1 MNAPACTTAQDNPLL
16 DFSGLPRFG
25 AFRPE
30 HVTPAIDILLAQ
42 ARNAVDKAEAATT
55 SATWV
60 DFVSPLELA
69 TEQLGRAWGM
79 VGHLN
84 GVADTPE
91 LRAVFNENLPRV
103 TEFWTALGQ
112 NEALFAKYKALS
124 QSAEFAQMSPPRR
137 KIVTNALRDFRL
149 GGAELVSPARERYA
163 EIQEQQ
169 AALSQKFGENVLD
182 ATNAFS
188 LDIHDEA
195 TLAGLPDDALAAARQ
210 EAERAGVAGWRFTLQ
225 FPSYFPVMQYASDRT
240 LRETLYRAYVTRAS
254 SAGTPTLDNTAI
266 IDQTLSLRAEEAR
279 LLGYAS
285 FAEVSLVSKMA
296 DSPGQVI
303 GFLRDLA
310 TRAKPSAHR
319 DMAELRSFA
328 ADNLGLDSLSSW
340 DTAFASERLKEARY
354 AFSDNEVKQYF
365 QLPRVLEGLFG
376 LIGRLFDVRI
386 SRDNTEVWHAD
397 VGFFRIE
404 RAGQLIGQFYLDMF
418 SRPSKRPGAWMDDA
432 RGRKLIA
439 TGLQTP
445 VAYLTCNVQAPVGTQ
460 PALLSHD
467 DVITLFH
474 EFGHGLHHMLTRV
487 DELGVSGISG
497 VEWDAVELP
506 SQFMENF
513 CWEWDIVAAMTA
525 HVDTQAPLPRALF
538 DKMIAARNFQSGL
551 QTLRQVE
558 FALFD
563 MRLHSEWDGVASPTT
578 PLSATSAT
586 IAAASAE
593 VRRPAGAAVQSLLDE
608 VRQEVAVITPPEY
621 NRFQN
626 SFSHI
631 FAGGY
636 AAGYYSYKWAEVL
649 SADCY
654 AAFEEEGLF
663 NAETGQRFLRE
674 ILSVGGSRPAID
686 SFKAFRGREPS
697 IEALLRHN
705 GMVEETFHAPA

>member
-1 MNAPACTTAQDNPLL
+1 MNPTASTFANGNPLL
-16 DFSGLPRFG
+16 DFSGLPRFT

-30 HVTPAIDILLAQ
+30 HVTPAIDTLLRQ
-42 ARNAVDKAEAATT
+42 ARSAVDKAEAATT
-55 SATWV
+55 SATWA

-182 ATNAFS
+182 ATNAFT
-188 LDIHDEA
+188 LDISDEA

-254 SAGTPTLDNTAI
+254 SAGNPTLDNTAI

-310 TRAKPSAHR
+310 VRAKPSAHR

-340 DTAFASERLKEARY
+340 DMAFASERLKEARY

-386 SRDNTEVWHAD
+386 SRDTAEVWHAD

-432 RGRKLIA
+432 RGRKLIS

-445 VAYLTCNVQAPVGTQ
+445 VAYLTCNVQGPVGAQ

-538 DKMIAARNFQSGL
+538 DKMVAARNFQSGL

-578 PLSATSAT
+578 PLSATATSALG
-586 IAAASAE
+586 
-593 VRRPAGAAVQSLLDE
+593 AGDTVQSLLDE
-608 VRQEVAVITPPEY
+608 VRQEVAVVTPPEF

>member
-1 MNAPACTTAQDNPLL
+1 
-16 DFSGLPRFG
+16 
-25 AFRPE
+25 
-30 HVTPAIDILLAQ
+30 
-42 ARNAVDKAEAATT
+42 
-55 SATWV
+55 
-60 DFVSPLELA
+60 
-69 TEQLGRAWGM
+69 
-79 VGHLN
+79 
-84 GVADTPE
+84 
-91 LRAVFNENLPRV
+91 
-103 TEFWTALGQ
+103 
-112 NEALFAKYKALS
+112 
-124 QSAEFAQMSPPRR
+124 
-137 KIVTNALRDFRL
+137 
-149 GGAELVSPARERYA
+149 
-163 EIQEQQ
+163 
-169 AALSQKFGENVLD
+169 
-182 ATNAFS
+182 
-188 LDIHDEA
+188 
-195 TLAGLPDDALAAARQ
+195 
-210 EAERAGVAGWRFTLQ
+210 
-225 FPSYFPVMQYASDRT
+225 
-240 LRETLYRAYVTRAS
+240 
-254 SAGTPTLDNTAI
+254 
-266 IDQTLSLRAEEAR
+266 
-279 LLGYAS
+279 
-285 FAEVSLVSKMA
+285 
-296 DSPGQVI
+296 
-303 GFLRDLA
+303 
-310 TRAKPSAHR
+310 
-319 DMAELRSFA
+319 
-328 ADNLGLDSLSSW
+328 
-340 DTAFASERLKEARY
+340 LKEARY

-386 SRDNTEVWHAD
+386 SRDTAEVWHAD

-432 RGRKLIA
+432 RGRKLIS

-445 VAYLTCNVQAPVGTQ
+445 VAYLTCNVQGPVGAQ

-538 DKMIAARNFQSGL
+538 DKMVAARNFQSGL

-586 IAAASAE
+586 TAAASAE
-593 VRRPAGAAVQSLLDE
+593 VRRAAGAAVQSLLDE
-608 VRQEVAVITPPEY
+608 VRQEVAVVTPPEF

>member
-1 MNAPACTTAQDNPLL
+1 MNPTASTCATDNPLL

-30 HVTPAIDILLAQ
+30 HVTPAIDTLLTQ
-42 ARNAVDKAEAATT
+42 ARSAVDKAEAPSTP
-55 SATWV
+55 ATWA
-60 DFVSPLELA
+60 DFVSPLEIA

-91 LRAVFNENLPRV
+91 LRAVFNDNLPQV
-103 TEFWTALGQ
+103 TEFWTSLGQ
-112 NEALFAKYKALS
+112 NEALFAKYKALD

-182 ATNAFS
+182 ATNAFT
-188 LDIHDEA
+188 LDVTDET
-195 TLAGLPDDALAAARQ
+195 TLSGLPDDALAAARQ

-225 FPSYFPVMQYASDRT
+225 FPSYFPVLQYANDRT
-240 LRETLYRAYVTRAS
+240 LRETLYRAYVTRA
-254 SAGTPTLDNTAI
+254 AGHGTPTLDNTAI

-285 FAEVSLVSKMA
+285 FADVSLVSKMA
-296 DSPGQVI
+296 DSPDQVI

-310 TRAKPSAHR
+310 ARAKPSAHR
-319 DMAELRSFA
+319 DMAELRRFA

-340 DTAFASERLKEARY
+340 DMAFASERLKEARY

-376 LIGRLFDVRI
+376 LIGRLFDVTI
-386 SRDNTEVWHAD
+386 SRDTAETWHAD

-445 VAYLTCNVQAPVGTQ
+445 VAYLTCNVQAPVGAQ

-513 CWEWDIVAAMTA
+513 CWEWDIVEAMTA
-525 HVDTQAPLPRALF
+525 HVDSQAPLPRALF
-538 DKMIAARNFQSGL
+538 DKMVAARNFQSGL

-563 MRLHSEWDGVASPTT
+563 MRLHSEWDGVAGTTT
-578 PLSATSAT
+578 PLPS
-586 IAAASAE
+586 AAAKTGSAGE
-593 VRRPAGAAVQSLLDE
+593 AVQRLLNE
-608 VRQEVAVITPPEY
+608 VRQEVAVITPPEF

-705 GMVEETFHAPA
+705 GMVEETSHAPA

>member
-376 LIGRLFDVRI
+376 LIGQLFDVRI
-386 SRDNTEVWHAD
+386 SRDNAEVWHAD

-445 VAYLTCNVQAPVGTQ
+445 VAYLTCNVQAPVGAQ

-586 IAAASAE
+586 TAAASTE
-593 VRRPAGAAVQSLLDE
+593 VRRPAGAAVQSLLNE
-608 VRQEVAVITPPEY
+608 VRQEVAVITPPEF

>member
-1 MNAPACTTAQDNPLL
+1 MNPTASTFANGNPLL
-16 DFSGLPRFG
+16 DFSGLPRFT

-30 HVTPAIDILLAQ
+30 HVTPAIDTLLRQ
-42 ARNAVDKAEAATT
+42 ARSAVDKAEAATT
-55 SATWV
+55 SATWA

-182 ATNAFS
+182 ATNAFT
-188 LDIHDEA
+188 LDISDEA

-254 SAGTPTLDNTAI
+254 SAGNPTLDNTAI

-310 TRAKPSAHR
+310 VRAKPSAHR

-340 DTAFASERLKEARY
+340 DMAFASERLKEARY

-386 SRDNTEVWHAD
+386 SHDTAEVWHAD

-432 RGRKLIA
+432 RGRKLIS

-445 VAYLTCNVQAPVGTQ
+445 VAYLTCNVQGPVGAQ

-513 CWEWDIVAAMTA
+513 GWKREALDRFARHWQTGEALPDDLFAKMTA
-525 HVDTQAPLPRALF
+525 ARHYHAGLF
-538 DKMIAARNFQSGL
+538 L
-551 QTLRQVE
+551 VRQLE
-558 FALFD
+558 FALYDF
-563 MRLHSEWDGVASPTT
+563 RLHLEFDPMHGPRT
-578 PLSATSAT
+578 L
-586 IAAASAE
+586 E
-593 VRRPAGAAVQSLLDE
+593 LLDA
-608 VRQEVAVITPPEY
+608 VRAEVAVITPPAWH
-621 NRFQN
+621 RFPHG
-626 SFSHI
+626 FTHI

-636 AAGYYSYKWAEVL
+636 AAGYYSYLWAEVL
-649 SADCY
+649 SAD
-654 AAFEEEGLF
+654 AFGAFEEAAAAAGSVF
-663 NAETGQRFLRE
+663 DAATGARYRRE
-674 ILSVGGSRPAID
+674 ILAVGGSRPALE
-686 SFKAFRGREPS
+686 SFIAFRGREPDPN
-697 IEALLRHN
+697 ALLKSY
-705 GMVEETFHAPA
+705 GLAA